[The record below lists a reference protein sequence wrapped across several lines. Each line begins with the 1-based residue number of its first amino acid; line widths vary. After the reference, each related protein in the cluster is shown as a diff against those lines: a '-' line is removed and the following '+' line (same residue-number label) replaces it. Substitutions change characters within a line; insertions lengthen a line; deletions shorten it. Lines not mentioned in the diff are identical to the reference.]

1 MNLAR
6 NMGGSVGI
14 SVVTTLLARR
24 AQHHQANQS
33 VHLNAS
39 NPSFQ
44 RMLNATAK
52 SLQAKGFSSL
62 DATHR
67 AYAIVQNTIYRQ
79 ANMLAYI
86 DCFWLLGAAI
96 LCMIPVVFLMKK
108 AHPGGEIS
116 VH

>member
-6 NMGGSVGI
+6 NIGGSVGI
-14 SVVTTLLARR
+14 SLVTTLLARR
-24 AQHHQANQS
+24 AQHHQTNLADRLTS
-33 VHLNAS
+33 S
-39 NPSFQ
+39 NPTFQ
-44 RMLNATAK
+44 SMLNATAK
-52 SLQAKGFSSL
+52 SFQAKGFSAV
-62 DATHR
+62 DAMHR
-67 AYAIVQNTIYRQ
+67 AYAIMQNNLFRQ

-108 AHPGGEIS
+108 AQPGGEIA

>member
-1 MNLAR
+1 
-6 NMGGSVGI
+6 
-14 SVVTTLLARR
+14 VTTLLARR
-24 AQHHQANQS
+24 AQHHQTDMS
-33 VHLNAS
+33 VHLNPS
-39 NPSFQ
+39 NPTFSS
-44 RMLNATAK
+44 MISSMTK
-52 SLQAKGFSSL
+52 SLEAKGFSPI

-67 AYAIVQNTIYRQ
+67 AYAILQNNLFRQ

-108 AHPGGEIS
+108 AQPGGEIA